1 MATLGTDSVDVVL
14 PTGVSSSDVAVTTG
28 PDGSS
33 DVVLSNPVS
42 GLEIKATAGTTDIS
56 GSQLSKSTI
65 TGSTTEG
72 VAVTVNISDTV
83 AKKLNVDFSASKKA
97 ADSVSFSGA
106 TTVKKGTIDLGKGND
121 SITFGSNVKFKGT
134 TTIDLGK
141 GGKDVVVIEANK
153 IKNGKLEIT
162 NFDKKDKLKIG
173 DDTFKK
179 GDDMPNYIKLD

>member
-1 MATLGTDSVDVVL
+1 MATLGTDSLDVVL
-14 PTGVSSSDVAVTTG
+14 PEGVSSSDVAVTTG
-28 PDGSS
+28 SDGSS

-42 GLEIKATAGTTDIS
+42 GLEIKATAGTTDVS
-56 GSQLSKSTI
+56 GSKLSKSTI
-65 TGSTTEG
+65 TGSTTKG
-72 VAVTVNISDTV
+72 VAVTVNVTDTV
-83 AKKLNVDFSASKKA
+83 AKKLTVDFSASKKA
-97 ADSVSFSGA
+97 ADSVSFAGS

-121 SITFGSNVKFKGT
+121 SITFGSNVKFKGK